1 MWFKDGT
8 EETFPSWVFPVRF
21 LSRAVDKYL
30 FVWRLIDLLKLMDDI
45 WNLSLSFQAF
55 VATGTNLSLQ
65 FFPANLHG
73 DQRQV
78 PTREY
83 VDFERET
90 GKVGQVQDTLTLTFT
105 LHLLLCST
113 TAGEI
118 TNFNIRCIWKH
129 LCCLSHALT
138 WLLDSFNTFFH
149 NVKLK
154 KKAFGETRTSL
165 SALLLSV
172 PLLLYEMKMTVQTT
186 TQRQNGDK
194 GKQLNKLRRC
204 WFAAVVKVKSTVLY
218 SAEVLLLLC
227 LCVC

>member
-138 WLLDSFNTFFH
+138 WLLDSFNTFFQKH
-149 NVKLK
+149 LEKHVHLCRLFCFLFLFYFMKWKWPSRQPHKDKMGIKVNNL
-154 KKAFGETRTSL
+154 TSL
-165 SALLLSV
+165 EDAGLLQSSRWN
-172 PLLLYEMKMTVQTT
+172 PLYCTVQ
-186 TQRQNGDK
+186 
-194 GKQLNKLRRC
+194 RC
-204 WFAAVVKVKSTVLY
+204 CCCCVYVFVN
-218 SAEVLLLLC
+218 C
-227 LCVC
+227 LPWL